1 MTRIGFG
8 FDVHRLTAGRKLVLG
23 GVEIP
28 FEKGLQGHSDA
39 DVLSHAIADA
49 LLGAAA
55 AGDIGTHFPDTD
67 AKYKNISSLTLLSH
81 VAKLLAEKSFA
92 ISNIDTTIVLQQPRI
107 APYVEKMRE
116 NIARA
121 LQVKIDCVSVKATT
135 NEGLG
140 FIGAGEGVVA
150 YAVAQVKSKI

>member
-8 FDVHRLTAGRKLVLG
+8 FDVHRLAAGRKLVLG

-28 FEKGLQGHSDA
+28 FEKGLLGHSDA

-67 AKYKNISSLTLLSH
+67 PKYKNISSLTLLSH
-81 VAKLLAEKSFA
+81 VAHLIAEKSFA
-92 ISNIDTTIVLQQPRI
+92 INNIDTTIVLQEPKI

-116 NIARA
+116 NISHA
-121 LQVKIDCVSVKATT
+121 LHVKIGCVSVKATT

-140 FIGAGEGVVA
+140 FIGAGDGAVA
-150 YAVAQVKSKI
+150 YAVAQVNSK

>member
-1 MTRIGFG
+1 MSRIGFG
-8 FDVHRLTAGRKLVLG
+8 FDVHRLAAGRKLVLG

-28 FEKGLQGHSDA
+28 FEKGLLGHSDA
-39 DVLSHAIADA
+39 DVLTHAVADA

-67 AKYKNISSLTLLSH
+67 PKYKNISSLTLLSH
-81 VAKLLAEKSFA
+81 VAHLLAEKSFA
-92 ISNIDTTIVLQQPRI
+92 IINIDTTIVLQQPKI
-107 APYVEKMRE
+107 APHVEKMRE

-121 LQVKIDCVSVKATT
+121 LHVELDCVSVKATT

-140 FIGAGEGVVA
+140 FIGAGDGAVA
-150 YAVAQVKSKI
+150 YAVAQVDSK

>member
-1 MTRIGFG
+1 MNRIGFG
-8 FDVHRLTAGRKLVLG
+8 FDVHRLAAGRKLVLG

-28 FEKGLQGHSDA
+28 FEKGLLGHSDA

-67 AKYKNISSLTLLSH
+67 PKYKNISSLTLLSH
-81 VAKLLAEKSFA
+81 VAHLLAEKSFA
-92 ISNIDTTIVLQQPRI
+92 IVNIDTTIVLQQPKI
-107 APYVEKMRE
+107 APHVERMRK
-116 NIARA
+116 NIAGA
-121 LQVKIDCVSVKATT
+121 LHVEIDTVSVKATT

-140 FIGAGEGVVA
+140 FIGAGDGAVA
-150 YAVAQVKSKI
+150 YAVAQVDSK

>member
-28 FEKGLQGHSDA
+28 FEKGLLGHSDA

-67 AKYKNISSLTLLSH
+67 PKYKNISSLTLLSH
-81 VAKLLAEKSFA
+81 VADLLSEKSLA
-92 ISNIDTTIVLQQPRI
+92 IINIDTTIVLQQPKI
-107 APYVEKMRE
+107 APHVEKMRV

-121 LQVKIDCVSVKATT
+121 LHVETDCVSVKATP

-140 FIGAGEGVVA
+140 FIGAGDGAVA
-150 YAVAQVKSKI
+150 YAVAQINSK

>member
-28 FEKGLQGHSDA
+28 FEKGLLGHSDA

-49 LLGAAA
+49 LLGAIA

-67 AKYKNISSLTLLSH
+67 PKYKDISSLTLLSN
-81 VAKLLAEKSFA
+81 VAHLLVEKSFS
-92 ISNIDTTIVLQQPRI
+92 IVNIDTTIVLQQPKI
-107 APYVEKMRE
+107 APHVARMRE
-116 NIARA
+116 NIAHA
-121 LQVKIDCVSVKATT
+121 LHVKIDCVSVKATT

-140 FIGAGEGVVA
+140 FIGAGDGVVA
-150 YAVAQVKSKI
+150 YAVAQVNSK

>member
-8 FDVHRLTAGRKLVLG
+8 FDVHRLVAGRKLVLG

-28 FEKGLQGHSDA
+28 FEKGLLGHSDA

-55 AGDIGTHFPDTD
+55 AGDIGRHFPDTD
-67 AKYKNISSLTLLSH
+67 PKYKNISSLTLLSH
-81 VAKLLAEKSFA
+81 VAHLLSEKSYA
-92 ISNIDTTIVLQQPRI
+92 IINIDTTIVLQQPKI
-107 APYVEKMRE
+107 APHVEKMRE

-121 LQVKIDCVSVKATT
+121 LDIEIGCVSVKATT

-140 FIGAGEGVVA
+140 FIGAGDGAVA
-150 YAVAQVKSKI
+150 YAVAQVDSK